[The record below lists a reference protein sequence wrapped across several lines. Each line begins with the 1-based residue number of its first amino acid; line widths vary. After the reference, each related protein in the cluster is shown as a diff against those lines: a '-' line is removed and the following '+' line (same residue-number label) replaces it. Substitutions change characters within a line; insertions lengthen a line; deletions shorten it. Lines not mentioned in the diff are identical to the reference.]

1 MRPEDDPPWDADEL
15 RAIWE
20 EHRPTT
26 FARVAALERAVAL
39 LAEGRLGDGDARSA
53 RREAHSLSGAV
64 SFFGYD
70 EASRIAAE
78 LETIFSDATGAD
90 PDRLHDMVV
99 KLRSELERLPYTS

>member
-1 MRPEDDPPWDADEL
+1 LQA
-15 RAIWE
+15 
-20 EHRPTT
+20 
-26 FARVAALERAVAL
+26 
-39 LAEGRLGDGDARSA
+39 GN
-53 RREAHSLSGAV
+53 AV

-78 LETIFSDATGAD
+78 LETIFSDATRAD